1 MQSATTVVTVEQQ
14 NEMVELLQ
22 SARKLLI
29 EYGQPR
35 YLSRASYTLNVEIT
49 NRIERLMADTGV
61 LHLTANERKVKE
73 ALWAF
78 DAGDSAPYRALRAEH
93 EARVK

>member
-14 NEMVELLQ
+14 NEIVELLQ

-29 EYGQPR
+29 DYGSGR
-35 YLSRASYTLNVEIT
+35 GNYKLNVEIS
-49 NRIERLMADTGV
+49 NKIEKLMADTGV
-61 LHLTANERKVKE
+61 LPLTAHERKVKE

-78 DAGDSAPYRALRAEH
+78 DAGDGAPYRALRAEH